1 MSPVA
6 GVAIVCAG
14 LAQVNPMDM
23 AKRNAIPMIVAV
35 TVCMFILL

>member
-14 LAQVNPMDM
+14 LAQVSPIEM
-23 AKRNAIPMIVAV
+23 AKRNAIPMVAAALV
-35 TVCMFILL
+35 TMFILL